1 MKQRMFDEYEVR
13 YTCRVAI
20 GKTDRNL
27 FREKFMQA
35 VIDSVMEGMCA
46 ESGCGFTITGD
57 TLEIELLEELA

>member
-27 FREKFMQA
+27 FRGEK
-35 VIDSVMEGMCA
+35 
-46 ESGCGFTITGD
+46 
-57 TLEIELLEELA
+57 